1 MSVYNKEHNLGVNN
15 FMKDRKVRE
24 YLVKLKK
31 FKHLDI
37 DSDLDDFINAGK
49 IKIEDMVSFY
59 RKMKENGFI
68 KLFEK
73 KKLKLINA
81 SKIPDGIITPS
92 DNNILSKSTE
102 YKNYFYEIYWKNN
115 ENERKGFM
123 SFSTCSDRYIDM
135 LMGQIVN
142 RQCEE
147 NFDIGCLLSQN
158 PIYTGDTTNFG
169 RLTYFVNEF
178 DLYFFDFSSKDY
190 IGRAAFRHYITGLIL
205 GSDYYDILLTYKTN
219 IDTGVF
225 ADKTIG
231 QEIYYYY
238 LEVYNYDR
246 FHYFKNMH
254 NKSPNKFNS
263 KVFSEYYNNQYFHDI
278 YPPLDGVMYFDHSS
292 NNNVQYPGIEFG
304 IFIPE
309 ILTDIIGIKCKF
321 NNKFYNINDYYNA
334 LGDYSLFL
342 KDPNRTSANSI
353 TDICRE
359 FTNNGFNGGN
369 IAKKKYIMISKKN
382 NVS

>member
-225 ADKTIG
+225 ADKTIPIDTIDEIHDD
-231 QEIYYYY
+231 QEIYEK
-238 LEVYNYDR
+238 LTSLWGIGRWTVEMFMIFQLGR
-246 FHYFKNMH
+246 
-254 NKSPNKFNS
+254 
-263 KVFSEYYNNQYFHDI
+263 
-278 YPPLDGVMYFDHSS
+278 L
-292 NNNVQYPGIEFG
+292 NVWPTGDLAVRRG
-304 IFIPE
+304 W
-309 ILTDIIGIKCKF
+309 DIIHK
-321 NNKFYNINDYYNA
+321 NKEETLAKALDLKGEKLHPYRSVVAWYCYQAVHESRGLDY
-334 LGDYSLFL
+334 
-342 KDPNRTSANSI
+342 
-353 TDICRE
+353 
-359 FTNNGFNGGN
+359 
-369 IAKKKYIMISKKN
+369 
-382 NVS
+382 